1 MTPTIYKLL
10 GFLFLGLATLGLVL
24 PVLPTTPFLLLSAWL
39 FARSSEKWHR
49 WLLANAVFGPMIRNW
64 EQERCISC
72 RTKIAALTL
81 MVVVGG
87 SSVWLAVEDW
97 RWRSAALILM
107 AIGAVT
113 VLSLRTCP
121 QPSK

>member
-10 GFLFLGLATLGLVL
+10 GFFFLGLATLGLVL

-64 EQERCISC
+64 EEERCISC

>member
-1 MTPTIYKLL
+1 VTPTIYKLL

-39 FARSSEKWHR
+39 FARTSEKWHR

>member
-1 MTPTIYKLL
+1 VTPTIYKLL

-24 PVLPTTPFLLLSAWL
+24 PVLPTTPYLLLSAWL

>member
-1 MTPTIYKLL
+1 VTPTIYKLL